1 MKTSVVIVAY
11 NEAEDIADCIQ
22 SLLEQ
27 TLKPDEIL
35 LIDDGSTDKT
45 VEIASQYPV
54 TIHALERAGRC
65 AARNAGWKK
74 ASGDIICFAEADSV
88 FNKKWLEDIVRA
100 FGAGADAVIDQR
112 RPFYRKTF
120 FQKCLL
126 ADFEIRFADYKPFSA
141 WAFRR
146 EVLEKTGGYNESLD
160 TSEER
165 ELGTRIK
172 KKGYSIL
179 LAKKSFQYH
188 KGEATSLWRYLK
200 RAYQFEKKRK
210 SGYLR
215 LHPTEQAWLQ
225 IILLLVIVV
234 AVAFSFSSVYYLLL
248 LLGLIILAYIAL
260 FLKIGMLEKGFSLI
274 DLPYL
279 FGLAGMR
286 LLRTLAV
293 ALGSAVGSIFP
304 DKKTAR

>member
-1 MKTSVVIVAY
+1 
-11 NEAEDIADCIQ
+11 
-22 SLLEQ
+22 
-27 TLKPDEIL
+27 
-35 LIDDGSTDKT
+35 
-45 VEIASQYPV
+45 
-54 TIHALERAGRC
+54 ERTGRC

-88 FNKKWLEDIVRA
+88 FNKKWLEDIVRT
-100 FGAGADAVIDQR
+100 FDAGADAVIDQR
-112 RPFYRKTF
+112 RPFFRKTF

-141 WAFRR
+141 WAFKRA
-146 EVLEKTGGYNESLD
+146 VLEETGGYNESLD

-179 LAKKSFQYH
+179 LAKKAFQYH
-188 KGEATSLWRYLK
+188 KGEPSSLWRYLK

-225 IILLLVIVV
+225 IILLLAIVFV
-234 AVAFSFSSVYYLLL
+234 FALSLSSIYYLLL
-248 LLGLIILAYIAL
+248 LLGFIVLVFIAL
-260 FLKIGMLEKGFSLI
+260 FLKIGLGEKGFSVIALSF
-274 DLPYL
+274 LL
-279 FGLAGMR
+279 GLAGMR

-293 ALGSAVGSIFP
+293 ALGSVVGTIFP
-304 DKKTAR
+304 NKKTAR